1 MRINTIKKIKG
12 GYEVVSEKTGKSL
25 GGTKDHPLSKEGA
38 KERLREVEAFKH
50 MKGGK

>member
-25 GGTKDHPLSKEGA
+25 GGTPDKPLTKKGA
-38 KERLREVEAFKH
+38 EQRLREVEFFKH
-50 MKGGK
+50 KGGK